1 MLDFWISFFK
11 HHFKGDRTLW
21 ALILLFT
28 IISFL
33 AVYSNLPNIV
43 YVMADDGKVS
53 LGGKMFTQLIFVTLG
68 FIGLYIAHRTPFR
81 FYGVIS
87 LVGLFISVVLLILAL
102 LTKSQINGESTSRW
116 VKVGGFTLQPSIL
129 ATLALIVY
137 ISRYLAVAYNE
148 KPRFRDTILPFW
160 IPLFA
165 TTILILPA
173 NLSTALLTLSSV
185 LTLAF
190 IARLP
195 IRNILTGITSSILLA
210 VVIIAFLKITNIGI
224 SSRVDTWKSRIEAF
238 WNKNDNTRE
247 EGYQIE
253 RCKMAIANG
262 GFLLGQGP
270 GKSAMRNFLPNSSS
284 DFSFATTVEEYG
296 VFGGWIIIILYLLL
310 LFRIITIAQKAKTLN
325 GQLLVT
331 GIGFWI
337 LFQAIL
343 NMGVA
348 VDLLPL
354 TGQNL
359 PLISSGGTSIIAT
372 YTALG
377 CILSVSRSKSSDGQK
392 EKDVND
398 EEIAAEIGQMIDTAE
413 EKRQKRK
420 AKKLE
425 EQAAKKKKKR
435 TSSNK
440 PL

>member
-1 MLDFWISFFK
+1 
-11 HHFKGDRTLW
+11 
-21 ALILLFT
+21 
-28 IISFL
+28 
-33 AVYSNLPNIV
+33 
-43 YVMADDGKVS
+43 
-53 LGGKMFTQLIFVTLG
+53 
-68 FIGLYIAHRTPFR
+68 
-81 FYGVIS
+81 
-87 LVGLFISVVLLILAL
+87 
-102 LTKSQINGESTSRW
+102 
-116 VKVGGFTLQPSIL
+116 
-129 ATLALIVY
+129 
-137 ISRYLAVAYNE
+137 
-148 KPRFRDTILPFW
+148 
-160 IPLFA
+160 
-165 TTILILPA
+165 
-173 NLSTALLTLSSV
+173 
-185 LTLAF
+185 
-190 IARLP
+190 
-195 IRNILTGITSSILLA
+195 
-210 VVIIAFLKITNIGI
+210 
-224 SSRVDTWKSRIEAF
+224 
-238 WNKNDNTRE
+238 
-247 EGYQIE
+247 
-253 RCKMAIANG
+253 
-262 GFLLGQGP
+262 
-270 GKSAMRNFLPNSSS
+270 MRNFLPNSSS
-284 DFSFATTVEEYG
+284 DFIFATTVEEYG

-413 EKRQKRK
+413 ENRQKRK